1 MSFVLFYLIVSY
13 GEFLINPCSVYW
25 DIWAK
30 STYVCSIC
38 LLLWFFFSV
47 LSNFWST
54 TIAIFCLL
62 FEEKS
67 PKDISNTILLHT
79 KLLFQCFLP
88 YIEKILMISLQI
100 TENPDFI
107 QPRNLTEISFEFDKF
122 AKFNIYCQK
131 FSTSPVFCVLFEEN
145 SKKDI
150 WNNIFLRSYFFSV
163 FHPRFK
169 TYWGLLFK
177 SQKIPTL
184 DSPEISFEFVKF
196 VNSFTKV
203 QISAFYW
210 TKYLYLRR
218 NSKNS
223 SENLHPII

>member
-1 MSFVLFYLIVSY
+1 MIFSQFCPISGQQLLPELF
-13 GEFLINPCSVYW
+13 
-25 DIWAK
+25 K
-30 STYVCSIC
+30 
-38 LLLWFFFSV
+38 
-47 LSNFWST
+47 
-54 TIAIFCLL
+54 IAIFCLL

-122 AKFNIYCQK
+122 AKFNTYCQK
-131 FSTSPVFCVLFEEN
+131 FSTSPVFCLLFEEK

-163 FHPRFK
+163 FYPRF
-169 TYWGLLFK
+169 
-177 SQKIPTL
+177 
-184 DSPEISFEFVKF
+184 
-196 VNSFTKV
+196 
-203 QISAFYW
+203 
-210 TKYLYLRR
+210 RR
-218 NSKNS
+218 NLFRIWQVSSLFWKFGMWKNPDYLVSPSARTFKTFNSNICTSLIIKKTFRMWKLKKKVWLQSKS
-223 SENLHPII
+223 PPLKPAHFPSKKYNLIEFFVRKQSNNYLI